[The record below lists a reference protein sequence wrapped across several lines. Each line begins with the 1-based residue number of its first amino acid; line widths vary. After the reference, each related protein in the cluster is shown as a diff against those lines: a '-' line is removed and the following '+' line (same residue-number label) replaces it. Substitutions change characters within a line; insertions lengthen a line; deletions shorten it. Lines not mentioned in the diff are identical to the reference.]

1 MPYVAVFIPGAA
13 EPQRY
18 ELRESN
24 VFGRSADSAVCVD
37 DPNVSRRHCK
47 LERAGNRWVLT
58 DLDSTNG
65 TWLDAARVKRY
76 ALRDGETFY
85 IGDARVVFHAD
96 RWIEHRPTDPHE
108 ALSVAQVL
116 ATSRALATSQA
127 LADTTACDMSKRALP
142 TPGATVAKRG
152 QYRKAQGPRS
162 LAFRRPPA
170 MPIVHDKR
178 SGGWVRVMLKAIR
191 G

>member
-1 MPYVAVFIPGAA
+1 MAYVAVFTSGA
-13 EPQRY
+13 EPQRI

-24 VFGRSADSAVCVD
+24 VFGRSGDNGVCVD

-47 LERAGNRWVLT
+47 LERVSGGEWVLT
-58 DLDSTNG
+58 DLGSTNG
-65 TWLDAARVKRY
+65 TWLDAARVGRY

-96 RWIEHRPTDPHE
+96 RWIEHRPADPHE

-116 ATSRALATSQA
+116 TTSRALAETRPLDAS
-127 LADTTACDMSKRALP
+127 TRALP
-142 TPGATVAKRG
+142 TPRATVAKRG
-152 QYRKAQGPRS
+152 QYRQAKGPRS
-162 LAFRRPPA
+162 LAFRRAPA
-170 MPIVHDKR
+170 MPIVHDAR
-178 SGGWVRVMLKAIR
+178 SRRWVRVMLKAIR

>member
-1 MPYVAVFIPGAA
+1 MPYVAVFISGAA

-24 VFGRSADSAVCVD
+24 VFGRSGDSAVCVD

-58 DLDSTNG
+58 DLGSTNG

-96 RWIEHRPTDPHE
+96 RWIEHRLADPHE

-116 ATSRALATSQA
+116 STSRG
-127 LADTTACDMSKRALP
+127 LADTHACDMSKRALP
-142 TPGATVAKRG
+142 TPGVTVAKRG

-162 LAFRRPPA
+162 LAFRRAPA
-170 MPIVHDKR
+170 MPIVHDAR